1 MIPPV
6 QIESNCFYT
15 NILTARNEVNNCSR
29 VAVQL
34 LTMCLRALYIHDCAV
49 QANYST
55 RATHEAQGFQSVWK
69 AERKLCAV
77 TRATHTSKASIYILY
92 YWSSYS
98 FIIRNDGVLL
108 RSRGKGS
115 GIINILSAGLN
126 RTRRVV

>member
-15 NILTARNEVNNCSR
+15 NILTARNEINNCSR

-34 LTMCLRALYIHDCAV
+34 LTMCLRALYINDWAV

-69 AERKLCAV
+69 LGRKLCAV
-77 TRATHTSKASIYILY
+77 TGATHTSKCQFIFSIIGPPTPL
-92 YWSSYS
+92 S
-98 FIIRNDGVLL
+98 FKMTAYHYVAV
-108 RSRGKGS
+108 GKGE
-115 GIINILSAGLN
+115 A
-126 RTRRVV
+126 